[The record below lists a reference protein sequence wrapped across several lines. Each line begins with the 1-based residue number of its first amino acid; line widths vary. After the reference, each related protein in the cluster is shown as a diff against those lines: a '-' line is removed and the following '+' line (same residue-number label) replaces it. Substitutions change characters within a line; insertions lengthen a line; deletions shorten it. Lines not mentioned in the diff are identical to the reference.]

1 MILRPLISGDCS
13 WRRIGC
19 FKDTGHR
26 AINGHRMDSNNPIV
40 DCANYAGA
48 RGWTIFAVQY
58 SVQCF
63 TGPDAGQTYNKYG
76 GAGNCANGRGGAWA
90 QDVYE
95 VTCEREFIL
104 NFNSF
109 HLNDFIL

>member
-1 MILRPLISGDCS
+1 
-13 WRRIGC
+13 
-19 FKDTGHR
+19 
-26 AINGHRMDSNNPIV
+26 MDSNNPIV

-58 SVQCF
+58 NIECF
-63 TGPDAGQTYNKYG
+63 TAANAGQTYNKYG
-76 GAGNCANGRGGAWA
+76 GANNCANGRGGGYAN
-90 QDVYE
+90 DVYE